1 VWPPTEAIAKWNS
14 LGYEPSDCIVVED
27 SPTGVRAA
35 LAAKMKVIAYDGGI
49 TAKSKLIGEGV
60 IVIDHM
66 NQLAGTINSII
77 GN

>member
-1 VWPPTEAIAKWNS
+1 
-14 LGYEPSDCIVVED
+14 
-27 SPTGVRAA
+27 
-35 LAAKMKVIAYDGGI
+35 MKVIAYDGGI